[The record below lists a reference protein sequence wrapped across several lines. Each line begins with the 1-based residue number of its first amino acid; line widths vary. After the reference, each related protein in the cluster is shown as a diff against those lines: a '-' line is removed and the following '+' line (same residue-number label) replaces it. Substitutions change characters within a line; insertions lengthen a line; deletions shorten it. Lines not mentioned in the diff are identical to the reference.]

1 MEPSDHILNEVAGGR
16 LRVADADVGRSR
28 ERNRQRRLLTIAFI
42 LAVPALWLWFRILT
56 GRAVD
61 LTSLSL
67 PTVDPFLLIVGIFFV
82 VLIGT
87 LLGIKPLIE
96 VKQGKVNAIARIRG
110 EKNII
115 KTLLEHFQN
124 AKPDLSYGVSFG
136 NSDAFEQMQTTIKAF
151 EPVLQGVDIYTS
163 DLGAVIGT
171 HTGPGVVGIGFI
183 V

>member
-16 LRVADADVGRSR
+16 LRAADADVGRSR
-28 ERNRQRRLLTIAFI
+28 ERNRQRRLLTIALI

-87 LLGIKPLIE
+87 LLGTTIVAGRSPHVTYRPDQIGIDFDDVRGIDAVKGE
-96 VKQGKVNAIARIRG
+96 VVRSLNLFLAHR
-110 EKNII
+110 
-115 KTLLEHFQN
+115 
-124 AKPDLSYGVSFG
+124 SF
-136 NSDAFEQMQTTIKAF
+136 AEQMGGTSRRGLLFEGTPGTGKTYVAKAMAA
-151 EPVLQGVDIYTS
+151 EADVP
-163 DLGAVIGT
+163 
-171 HTGPGVVGIGFI
+171 
-183 V
+183 